1 MLKVV
6 FDMITI
12 VMVMFLIVVLVLQ
25 DFKHRLV
32 IMVVVGHIMVK
43 EVAIYK
49 PKVVEQLMVVV
60 MECKVVVVVRGDRF
74 MVVGKP

>member
-1 MLKVV
+1 
-6 FDMITI
+6 MIII
-12 VMVMFLIVVLVLQ
+12 VMVMLLIEVLVLQ

-32 IMVVVGHIMVK
+32 VMVVVAHIMVK

-49 PKVVEQLMVVV
+49 PKVVEQLIVVV
-60 MECKVVVVVRGDRF
+60 MECKVVVVRGDRF